1 MVSRDSREGGLK
13 QLLQARDDSVR
24 ARAVSQQV
32 KLLLKTAAETRLA
45 KQKDIQVETGLL
57 PLSWGLELSVSCT
70 QLVSFWTV

>member
-1 MVSRDSREGGLK
+1 MSRDSREGGLK
-13 QLLQARDDSVR
+13 QLLQARDDSMR

-57 PLSWGLELSVSCT
+57 PLPWGLELSVSCV
-70 QLVSFWTV
+70 QLVSFWTA